1 MDINQACT
9 TVEAFLDGYR
19 VDHADWGATEIR
31 VLPSGDDKD
40 AIKIWINFGAA
51 HEGED
56 LGARADRAIS
66 ALKAAHADIAGA
78 FQLSVRSDA
87 M

>member
-9 TVEAFLDGYR
+9 TVEAFLDEYR
-19 VDHADWGATEIR
+19 KQHADWGATEIR
-31 VLPSGDDKD
+31 VLPSGDEKD
-40 AIKIWINFGAA
+40 TIKVWINFGAE
-51 HEGED
+51 HDGED
-56 LGARADRAIS
+56 LGARADRAIA

-78 FQLSVRSDA
+78 FQISVRADA